1 MKTLEF
7 KVTGMTCSHCE
18 LSVNEEVL
26 GVLGVSEV
34 AVSAKKGT
42 LTVTA
47 GSDVDTQAII
57 SAVAEAGYKA
67 EKH

>member
-18 LSVNEEVL
+18 LSVKEEVL